1 VKGPAPWE
9 DAIEPTPVAALRA
22 APAAPRAAP
31 AAQRPAQ
38 PAPDDDLPPWV
49 TEFSDDTA
57 SVQDQRSAPV
67 NVASTAAL
75 VPEPLVPVP
84 GLGWDG
90 SWPALASS
98 LPLRGVA
105 QQLALQTELI
115 ACLHDEHSTQFRL
128 RVPIETW
135 RSSANVDKLAA
146 ALTDHFK
153 CKVSVETE
161 LGPVRDTAS
170 AQAQVLRET
179 RQRDAEITIENDCFV
194 QSIVRDL
201 GAIVVPGSVTPSLA
215 SNERA

>member
-1 VKGPAPWE
+1 
-9 DAIEPTPVAALRA
+9 
-22 APAAPRAAP
+22 
-31 AAQRPAQ
+31 
-38 PAPDDDLPPWV
+38 V

-75 VPEPLVPVP
+75 VPEPPAFVPEPLLPVP

-115 ACLHDEHSTQFRL
+115 ACLHDEHSTLFRL

-146 ALTDHFK
+146 ALTEHFK

>member
-1 VKGPAPWE
+1 M
-9 DAIEPTPVAALRA
+9 
-22 APAAPRAAP
+22 
-31 AAQRPAQ
+31 
-38 PAPDDDLPPWV
+38 

-57 SVQDQRSAPV
+57 SVQEQQQPRGMAPTAPLAPKPSAFVPE
-67 NVASTAAL
+67 APAF

-90 SWPALASS
+90 SWPALASG

-146 ALTDHFK
+146 ALSDHFK
-153 CKVSVETE
+153 CKVSVDTE

-170 AQAQVLRET
+170 AQAQVLREA
-179 RQRDAEITIENDCFV
+179 RQRDAEITIENDSFV

-201 GAIVVPGSVTPSLA
+201 GATVVPGSVTPSLA